1 MFGFG
6 SGGNLVSQSPRIISL
21 LRGIGLLL
29 LAGLALLVRG
39 KELPTVELGYPIS
52 AELREDEFVYELKT
66 NQTLGDVF
74 TKFLSP
80 NDQDALLSELRAH
93 IDPRRVREGTTV
105 TVRSVRGDL
114 AGPKSVEVA
123 LNADETV
130 QLVSRSESWVSQ
142 LISTP
147 TTVDTIW
154 ASGEIESSLWN
165 SLLRNSHLS
174 QVDPTDREKLVLE
187 LNDVFKWQVDF
198 VRQIQSGDSYRFAF
212 QREVRAGG
220 TMRTGHVLAAELV
233 NRDRSYTAVWFDPNG
248 DGEGTYYDL
257 DGKSVRGAFLLSPIE
272 LRHRI
277 SSRFTNSRFHPV
289 LRTWRAH
296 RGVDYA
302 APTGTPIQ
310 STGNGV
316 VVHRARGSTYG
327 NRIDIQ
333 HPNGWTTRYA
343 HMNGFSSG
351 ITVGSRIK
359 QGDVIGYVG
368 MTGLATGPHLH
379 YEMLLHGRH
388 EDPLAVDL
396 PSGDPVPED
405 QWDKWQLQSSERV
418 AFLKGLASDP
428 LSSEQSRNIDD
439 QANSGVR

>member
-1 MFGFG
+1 M
-6 SGGNLVSQSPRIISL
+6 SQNLRVISL
-21 LRGIGLLL
+21 LRGVGLLVL
-29 LAGLALLVRG
+29 LGLILSGRG
-39 KELPTVELGYPIS
+39 RKLPTIELDYPIS
-52 AELREDEFVYELKT
+52 AELREDEFVYELKAD
-66 NQTLGDVF
+66 QTLGDLF
-74 TKFLSP
+74 TKFLNP
-80 NDQDALLSELRAH
+80 NDQDALLSELRTH

-114 AGPKSVEVA
+114 TGPKSVEVT
-123 LNADETV
+123 LNADESV
-130 QLVSRSESWVSQ
+130 KLFSRSESWVSQ

-147 TTVDTIW
+147 TTLDTIW
-154 ASGEIESSLWN
+154 ASGEIQSSLWN
-165 SLLRNSHLS
+165 SLLGNSHLS

-187 LNDVFKWQVDF
+187 LNDVFKWQIDF

-233 NRDRSYTAVWFDPNG
+233 NRDRSYTAVWFDPNE

-257 DGKSVRGAFLLSPIE
+257 DGKSVKSAFLLSPIE

-277 SSRFTNSRFHPV
+277 SSRFTNNRLHPV

-388 EDPLAVDL
+388 EDPLGIDL

-405 QWDKWQLQSSERV
+405 QWDIWQLQSSGRM
-418 AFLKGLASDP
+418 AFLKELAFDP
-428 LSSEQSRNIDD
+428 MSSEKPGNIDN
-439 QANSGVR
+439 QSNSGVR

>member
-1 MFGFG
+1 M
-6 SGGNLVSQSPRIISL
+6 SQNLRVISL
-21 LRGIGLLL
+21 LRGVGLLVL
-29 LAGLALLVRG
+29 LGLILSGRG
-39 KELPTVELGYPIS
+39 RKLPTIELDYPIS

-66 NQTLGDVF
+66 DQTLGDLF
-74 TKFLSP
+74 TKFLNP
-80 NDQDALLSELRAH
+80 NDQDALLSELRTH

-105 TVRSVRGDL
+105 TVRGVRGDL
-114 AGPKSVEVA
+114 TGPKSVEVT
-123 LNADETV
+123 LNADESV
-130 QLVSRSESWVSQ
+130 KLFSRSESWVSQ

-147 TTVDTIW
+147 TTLDTIW

-165 SLLRNSHLS
+165 SLLGNSHLS

-187 LNDVFKWQVDF
+187 LNDVFKWQIDF

-233 NRDRSYTAVWFDPNG
+233 NRDRSYTAVWFDPNE

-257 DGKSVRGAFLLSPIE
+257 DGKSVKSAFLLSPIE

-277 SSRFTNSRFHPV
+277 SSRFTNNRLHPV

-310 STGNGV
+310 STGNGE

-343 HMNGFSSG
+343 HMNGFYSG

-388 EDPLAVDL
+388 EDPLGIDL

-405 QWDKWQLQSSERV
+405 QWDIWQLQSSGRMT
-418 AFLKGLASDP
+418 FLKGLAFDP
-428 LSSEQSRNIDD
+428 MSSEKPGNIDN
-439 QANSGVR
+439 QSNSGVR